1 MWQIYVGKSMIFRW
15 DTLDIQQALE
25 WKKVAA
31 IGLRFFFMKNK
42 SKLNVGQLFC

>member
-15 DTLDIQQALE
+15 GTLDIQQTLE

-31 IGLRFFFMKNK
+31 IGLRVLFMKNK